1 MKYAFINF
9 LLLFTVLAGAQTV
22 TLSGT
27 AKDFSGDSIEI
38 LKYTDFITYN
48 TEVLNYITPDKSGN
62 FSVDIKVDDIT
73 FIYMYMGIY
82 KAEMYVE
89 PGKDYIIDLPPKK
102 EKTTADELNPY
113 FRYEEALIGVM
124 SPKKDMLNI
133 NIRMFDDIYEKYLKD
148 NFSDLYH
155 NRMKPDSFYVF
166 IKKIFVDYD
175 NEFFN
180 NYVKYRMIELAF
192 IGSARNYKVI
202 SEYYYKNKPI
212 LYNNFAYMELFN
224 NLFQDFLYY
233 YAFETKGK
241 DIRSNIDK
249 AKSIKK
255 LKRTLSKE
263 IAFDNDTL
271 QELIVLKG
279 IHDALLD
286 NVPKTFT
293 KYGKAQLYQTL
304 DSIMI
309 LTKIPEHRVIG
320 NNIIAKFNPKNNL
333 INGDKIPNIA
343 LYDQDSIKT
352 DLSFYEDKYVYL
364 CITMTN
370 CVPCQKD
377 MEMMQVLK
385 NKFSAQLDFVTIVI
399 NGNIS
404 DMRKFREEKGYDWDF
419 LHYGYN
425 KKIREIFYAEVIP
438 KYMLI
443 DPYGRIIM
451 TSAPTPD
458 KLKNTLRKILN

>member
-27 AKDFSGDSIEI
+27 AKEFSGDSIEI

-48 TEVLNYITPDKSGN
+48 TEVLGYIVPDKSGS
-62 FSVDIKVDDIT
+62 FSVDLNVNDIT
-73 FIYMYMGIY
+73 YIYMYMGIY

-89 PGKDYIIDLPPKK
+89 PSKDYIIDLPPKD
-102 EKTTADELNPY
+102 EKTIADELNPY
-113 FRYEEALIGVM
+113 FRYKEALIGIM
-124 SPKKDMLNI
+124 SPKKDMFNI
-133 NIRMFDDIYEKYLKD
+133 NIRMFDDVYEKYLKD

-155 NRMKPDSFYVF
+155 NRMKPDSFYTFINKVF
-166 IKKIFVDYD
+166 INYD
-175 NEFFN
+175 NKFFKS
-180 NYVKYRMIELAF
+180 YVKYRMVELSF
-192 IGSARNYKVI
+192 IGSARNYKVM

-241 DIRSNIDK
+241 DIRSNIEK

-279 IHDALLD
+279 IHDALQN

-293 KYGKAQLYQTL
+293 KYPKAQLYQTL
-304 DSIMI
+304 DSIII
-309 LTKIPEHRVIG
+309 LTKIPEHRKIG
-320 NNIIAKFNPKNNL
+320 RNIIKKFNPKNVL
-333 INGDKIPNIA
+333 KDGDKIPHIA

-377 MEMMQVLK
+377 MMIMQTLK
-385 NKFSAQLDFVTIVI
+385 DRFSSQLDFVTIVI
-399 NGNIS
+399 NGTVQG
-404 DMRKFREEKGYDWDF
+404 MREFRKESGYDWDF

-425 KKIREIFYAEVIP
+425 KKIRKIFQADVIP

-451 TSAPTPD
+451 TSAPAPD
-458 KLKNTLRKILN
+458 KIKNVLRKVLN

>member
-9 LLLFTVLAGAQTV
+9 LLLLTILAGAQTV
-22 TLSGT
+22 NLSGT

-38 LKYTDFITYN
+38 LTYTDFITYN
-48 TEVLNYITPDKSGN
+48 TKVLNYIVPDKSGK
-62 FSVDIKVDDIT
+62 FSVDIKVDNISY
-73 FIYMYMGIY
+73 IYMYMGIY
-82 KAEMYVE
+82 KAEMYVK
-89 PGKDYIIDLPPKK
+89 PGKNYIIDLPPKT

-113 FRYEEALIGVM
+113 FRYKEALIGIM

-133 NIRMFDDIYEKYLKD
+133 NIRLFDDIYEKYLKD

-155 NRMKPDSFYVF
+155 NRMKPDSFYIF
-166 IKKIFVDYD
+166 IKKVFVDNKD
-175 NEFFN
+175 KFFN
-180 NYVKYRMIELAF
+180 NYVKYRMIELSF
-192 IGSARNYKVI
+192 IGSARNYKVM

-241 DIRSNIDK
+241 DIRSNIEK

-286 NVPKTFT
+286 NVPKTFVR
-293 KYGKAQLYQTL
+293 YPKAQLYQTL
-304 DSIMI
+304 DSIII
-309 LTKIPEHRVIG
+309 LTKIPEHKEIG
-320 NNIIAKFNPKNNL
+320 LNIIKKFNPKNTL
-333 INGDKIPNIA
+333 LNGDKIPDIA

-352 DLSFYEDKYVYL
+352 NLGFYEDKYVYL

-377 MEMMQVLK
+377 MEMIQVLK
-385 NKFSAQLDFVTIVI
+385 DKFSAQLDFVTIVI
-399 NGNIS
+399 NGTVTE
-404 DMRKFREEKGYDWDF
+404 MREFRKENAYDWDF

-425 KKIREIFYAEVIP
+425 KNIRKIFQADVIP
-438 KYMLI
+438 KYILI

-458 KLKNTLRKILN
+458 KLKNTLRRVLN